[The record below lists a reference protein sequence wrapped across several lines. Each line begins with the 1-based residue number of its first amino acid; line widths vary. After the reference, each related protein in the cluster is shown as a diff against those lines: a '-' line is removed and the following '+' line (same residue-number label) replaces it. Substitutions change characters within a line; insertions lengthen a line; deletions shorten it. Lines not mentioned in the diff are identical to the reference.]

1 MFSRVQFIDFSLS
14 LFVQRSHN
22 KMKSTKVQT
31 LGELR
36 MRGTTNRWAGLLAFT
51 RVNHTHVHRLLMG
64 WAMQRC
70 PRPCQFVALES
81 SRFSKIAILFSSP
94 CTAKT
99 VGIARSL

>member
-1 MFSRVQFIDFSLS
+1 
-14 LFVQRSHN
+14 
-22 KMKSTKVQT
+22 MKSTKVQT

-99 VGIARSL
+99 VGIAHKPPRSL